1 MSSSNKKQSN
11 NGDKARR
18 GGKGKVSHYVVQWR
32 MYFCNSQYCTM

>member
-18 GGKGKVSHYVVQWR
+18 GGKVKVSQNYVESVLL
-32 MYFCNSQYCTM
+32 